1 MGAVLDLFNV
11 LLEPTAVFE
20 RVRERP
26 KFLAPFLVICVLQ
39 IVIGAINLPFTQ
51 AAMHAMAATRPAAPA
66 GAPDPA
72 KFAVIGLIFVP
83 VALVIA
89 YLIGAGLLWIL
100 TSLMSGEA
108 KFTTLLSVT
117 TYTSITGVLL
127 AVAGVAVL
135 RLRGIDSVTS
145 MADLQ
150 PALGLDLLVPD
161 AGRFLTAVLKAINP
175 FSIWGLVLTA
185 MGVTVTHKTTKGMG
199 YAIATVAFL
208 IGVLV
213 AAGIAGMFG
222 GMGGAPGRSS

>member
-1 MGAVLDLFNV
+1 MGAALDLFNV

-26 KFLAPFLVICVLQ
+26 KVLAPFLVICVLQ

-51 AAMHAMAATRPAAPA
+51 AAMHAMAAARPAAPA

-83 VALVIA
+83 VALLIA
-89 YLIGAGLLWIL
+89 YLIGAVLLWIL
-100 TSLMSGEA
+100 TSLISGEA
-108 KFTTLLSVT
+108 KFTTLFSVT
-117 TYTSITGVLL
+117 TYASITGVLL

-185 MGVTVTHKTTKGMG
+185 IGVTVTHKTTKGMG

-208 IGVLV
+208 IGVV
-213 AAGIAGMFG
+213 FAAGIAGMFG